1 MLMQG
6 ISTWLWFDG
15 QAELA
20 ATFYAELFGGE
31 VTGVERAPEGT
42 PLPAGEVMTA
52 SFRILGHDFNALNGG
67 PRFRHSSATSFMVQC
82 DDQAEI
88 DRLWAA
94 LSDGGTEQQCG
105 WVVDRFGV
113 TWQIVPTR
121 LQELLSGGGDA
132 AASQRVWQAMM
143 PMTKLDIAALESA
156 ADG

>member
-1 MLMQG
+1 MRG

-15 QAELA
+15 QAEQA
-20 ATFYAELFGGE
+20 ATFYADLFGGE
-31 VTGVERAPEGT
+31 VTGLERAPEGT

-52 SFRILGHDFNALNGG
+52 SFRILGQDFNALNGG
-67 PRFRHSSATSFMVQC
+67 PRFQHSSATSFMVQC

-94 LSDGGTEQQCG
+94 LSEGGDEQQCG

-121 LQELLSGGGDA
+121 LHELLSGGGDA